1 MKNNLLSKRLII
13 CVLSVLILFVF
24 SMFMISCYEHDNYI
38 KVSNYKINTLVGL
51 VKNKYPEVSDKEIL
65 NILETS
71 EDKNSYF
78 KQYGFDI
85 ESDSLINDLDSLNKK
100 YMIIKMVTI
109 LIFIFVIFFTI
120 VIYNKK
126 HNNRIDD
133 LIESL
138 KKIDKVNYELDLED
152 SVEDK
157 LSLLKQDLYKL
168 SIMLKES
175 SINSLND
182 KLVLKESLQDI
193 SHQLKT
199 PITSINIMLDNMIN
213 DDDMDI
219 KTRNKFVKQIK
230 REISNMS
237 FLIQNIL
244 KLSKFEANVIEFKS
258 RKVTVSEL
266 IKDSI
271 HNVDNLRDLKDV
283 NIISN
288 LVDCSVCVDKRWQ
301 VEAVTNILKNAL
313 DYSDVGSEIVIDVE
327 DNKVYTSI
335 SITDNG
341 RGMSEEDTINIF
353 KRFYK
358 GKNSNSDSVGIGLAL
373 SKAIVER
380 ENGII
385 SVMSELGKGTS
396 FIIKYFK

>member
-38 KVSNYKINTLVGL
+38 RVSNYKINTLVGL

-109 LIFIFVIFFTI
+109 LIFAFVIFFAI

-126 HNNRIDD
+126 NNNRIDD

-168 SIMLKES
+168 AIMLKES

-219 KTRNKFVKQIK
+219 KTRNKFIKQIK

-258 RKVTVSEL
+258 RKVNVSEL
-266 IKDSI
+266 IEDSI

-301 VEAVTNILKNAL
+301 VEAITNILKNAL

-341 RGMSEEDTINIF
+341 KGMSEEDTINIF